1 MTISSPERCPPPRRD
16 CHTTLAMTNGGKWV
30 RGSGDVILTENVPP
44 VGRSSGDPII
54 APDGSQVRLL
64 LTGEHGATRCSVVE
78 VTIAAG
84 EVSRPVRHRTVE
96 EAWYILSGAGEVWRC
111 PPGTPSGQVAPVSVC
126 AGDALVIPTGWAFQ
140 FRAGAGSDLRFVCVT
155 MPAWPGMDEA
165 VDLPQGGLGAAT
177 LAPPDVSLDAEPR

>member
-1 MTISSPERCPPPRRD
+1 M
-16 CHTTLAMTNGGKWV
+16 
-30 RGSGDVILTENVPP
+30 TENVPS
-44 VGRSSGDPII
+44 VGRASGDPIV

-96 EAWYILSGAGEVWRC
+96 EAWYVLSGAGEVWRC
-111 PPGTPSGQVAPVSVC
+111 PPGVATTEIQTVRVV
-126 AGDALVIPTGWAFQ
+126 AGDALVIPTGWGFQ
-140 FRAGAGSDLRFVCVT
+140 FRADAGSEMRFVCVT

-165 VDLPQGGLGAAT
+165 QSVAEGGLGPAT
-177 LAPPDVSLDAEPR
+177 LPPP